1 MNKKISLQLLSVGLL
16 LFSTLGHTADLRFV
30 VNAPR
35 GPLEAQKWEALTA
48 YMSKSVGKS
57 IELVPLPADKVD
69 DAVEKGEGDL
79 LLINP
84 ATAVVVTEKFG
95 AKLLATMSAKGS
107 QEFAGVILSKK
118 GSGINKAV
126 DLKGKS
132 VLAFQFGVS
141 AGAWVFQTYH
151 MMQKGVHPTDFSSF
165 TESKKQ
171 DDIPL
176 AVKAGVVDGGFVRTG
191 LLESMQKEG
200 KIAIDDFI
208 IVDERKDKLPLV
220 HSTVL
225 YPEWFMVA
233 TKKLPDD
240 LAGKIKKS
248 LLSLKASD
256 EAAKSAGIDG
266 FVEPISL
273 DGMKAAL
280 KALKITPYAN

>member
-1 MNKKISLQLLSVGLL
+1 MNVKILLRLLGAGAL
-16 LFSTLGHTADLRFV
+16 LFSIVGHAADLRFA
-30 VNAPR
+30 VNTPR
-35 GPLEAQKWEALTA
+35 GPLEAQKWEALAT

-57 IELVPLPADKVD
+57 IELVPLPPAKVD
-69 DAVEKGEGDL
+69 DAVEKGEVDFVL
-79 LLINP
+79 VNP
-84 ATAVVVTEKFG
+84 VTAVIVTEKFG

-107 QEFAGVILSKK
+107 PKFAGVIISKK
-118 GSGINKAV
+118 GSGINKAA

-151 MMQKGVHPTDFSSF
+151 MMQKGVNPTDFSSF
-165 TESKKQ
+165 TEAKKQ

-176 AVKAGVVDGGFVRTG
+176 AVKAGVVDGGFIRTG

-200 KIAIDDFI
+200 KLAIDDFTI
-208 IVDERKDKLPLV
+208 IDEKKDELPFV

-240 LAGKIKKS
+240 LADKIKKS
-248 LLSLKASD
+248 ILSLKASD
-256 EAAKSAGIDG
+256 EAAKSAEIDG

-280 KALKITPYAN
+280 KALKVTPYAN